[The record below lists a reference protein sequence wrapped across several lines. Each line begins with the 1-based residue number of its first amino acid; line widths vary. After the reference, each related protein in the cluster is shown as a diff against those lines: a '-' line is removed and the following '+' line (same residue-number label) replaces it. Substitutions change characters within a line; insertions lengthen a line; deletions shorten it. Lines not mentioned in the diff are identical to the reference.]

1 MARTARSEVFDPLEI
16 AIAHVIQRC
25 VRRCFLMGSDPHS
38 GKNYDHRKQWL
49 EDRLQRFAAYFGI
62 DLLCF
67 SILSNHF
74 HLLLRSRP
82 DVVANWDD
90 TEVARRWLMI
100 CPVRKDQQGN
110 PLEPTEWELNTIRL
124 DPTRLA
130 TIRRRLSDISW
141 WMRLLSQPLAA
152 MANREEDQVGRFWQG
167 RFRAV
172 RICDE
177 AALLACA
184 AYVDLN
190 PIRAALA
197 ETLEASG
204 YTSVQRRIESL
215 PRIATSAAPASDQFL
230 APIEIDQR
238 RDAIGAA
245 SSNSPY
251 RASDKG
257 FLPMSAIEYIRLLDW
272 TARVVAPGKSGVTP
286 ADAPGVLERLGLSER
301 AWTGLV
307 RDFGRLFSLAAGLPG
322 TLAQQRTRLTQR
334 RWHTR
339 RGFQQLFA
347 SKAA

>member
-1 MARTARSEVFDPLEI
+1 MGNDP
-16 AIAHVIQRC
+16 
-25 VRRCFLMGSDPHS
+25 DS

-49 EDRLQRFAAYFGI
+49 EDRLRRFAAHFGI

-74 HLLLRSRP
+74 HQILRSRP
-82 DVVANWDD
+82 DVVPTWDD

-100 CPVRKDQQGN
+100 CPVRKDGQGN
-110 PLEPTEWELNTIRL
+110 PLEPTEVELNTIRL
-124 DPTRLA
+124 NPGRLA

-141 WMRLLSQPLAA
+141 WMRLLCQPLAVK
-152 MANREEDQVGRFWQG
+152 ANREEDQLGRFWQG

-197 ETLEASG
+197 ETLEGSD

-215 PRIATSAAPASDQFL
+215 PRNGTRAGCASDQFL
-230 APIEIDQR
+230 APVEIDES
-238 RDAIGAA
+238 RDAVGAVGSRSA
-245 SSNSPY
+245 F

-257 FLPMSAIEYIRLLDW
+257 FLPMSQIEYIRLLHW
-272 TARVVAPGKSGVTP
+272 TARIVVAGKSGATP
-286 ADAPGVLERLGLSER
+286 VDTPDVLDRLGLTALEWS
-301 AWTGLV
+301 GLV
-307 RDFGRLFSLAAGLPG
+307 GDFERLFSSLAAGLPG
-322 TLAQQRTRLTQR
+322 TLAEQRTRLTQR

-339 RGFQQLFA
+339 RGLRQLFD